1 MKQIEEERGEIMGE
15 LHAYKKKFLVGRGD
29 ESVSES
35 VAGLWHRELELKFL
49 EQEDDIAHW
58 SAEHLELREKLK
70 QLAGQNLEQKQR
82 ICELNQ
88 MVNELL
94 ADQGEPEEDSAQ
106 LREVL
111 EQNQLLQDR
120 LRQLE
125 EKEEH
130 KQMDRDL
137 DDSFL
142 ADIRVVQGTLEGQTP
157 QRKRIPV
164 SEREV
169 QVEPSFSLENEAKLS
184 QDAGGA
190 NHKIRQLEQ

>member
-1 MKQIEEERGEIMGE
+1 VVESELNEKQKHVLYSYLSPLAESKIGASQKKQVQEFQEQMKQIEEERGEIMGE

-94 ADQGEPEEDSAQ
+94 ADQGEPEEDSGQ

-130 KQMDRDL
+130 K
-137 DDSFL
+137 
-142 ADIRVVQGTLEGQTP
+142 
-157 QRKRIPV
+157 
-164 SEREV
+164 
-169 QVEPSFSLENEAKLS
+169 
-184 QDAGGA
+184 
-190 NHKIRQLEQ
+190 